1 MIIALEDLLAPHSLC
16 TLFMICGGVTSTDL
30 SLLQNLNTRWVIND
44 NFQEYEYIYS
54 TIHLLMK
61 YWSSLKVRS
70 SRCCAFHQGC
80 TTRWPIDSLLQ
91 TKFMSS
97 FGHKQKYK
105 AMKKVQNE
113 LIILEFR
120 AFSCVAKISSTLT
133 DSKFNSDW
141 EFTIVQKGLIW
152 LYVKRIDLFTDQ

>member
-1 MIIALEDLLAPHSLC
+1 MS
-16 TLFMICGGVTSTDL
+16 FKWQL
-30 SLLQNLNTRWVIND
+30 SRVWVH
-44 NFQEYEYIYS
+44 FLYIYS

-61 YWSSLKVRS
+61 YWSSLKVRN
-70 SRCCAFHQGC
+70 SRCYACHQGC

-152 LYVKRIDLFTDQ
+152 LYVKLIDLFTDQ

>member
-1 MIIALEDLLAPHSLC
+1 MHFVYEMWGCYFHRPFIATEFKHEMS
-16 TLFMICGGVTSTDL
+16 FKWQL
-30 SLLQNLNTRWVIND
+30 SRVWVH
-44 NFQEYEYIYS
+44 FLYIHS

-61 YWSSLKVRS
+61 YWSSLKVRN
-70 SRCCAFHQGC
+70 SRCYAFHQGC

-97 FGHKQKYK
+97 FGHEQKYK

-120 AFSCVAKISSTLT
+120 DFSFVAKNSSTLT

-152 LYVKRIDLFTDQ
+152 LYVKLIDLFTDQ